1 VIIETAGQIKKEE
14 KIKLS
19 KKKTERALS
28 DNKVAAIIL
37 KIVCQLMQ
45 M

>member
-1 VIIETAGQIKKEE
+1 VVVIKD
-14 KIKLS
+14 
-19 KKKTERALS
+19 KKKRKPRKYEAESRALS

>member
-1 VIIETAGQIKKEE
+1 VVVIKDKKN
-14 KIKLS
+14 
-19 KKKTERALS
+19 KKRKARKYEPESRALS